1 MSGPVPHAA
10 DRGARIRLEGVR
22 KQAIET
28 GRDRLLVVAVV
39 FVFAFLAVTARLVDI
54 TVLGSGGEPRLAQST
69 NDQPPVADR
78 ADVVDRNGMVL
89 ATSLPTASLYADP
102 SAVMAAADTARRL
115 VEALPGL
122 DAAAIAAKLGADVR
136 FVWLSRN
143 LTPRQQYAVNRL
155 GLPGLAFVGEA
166 RRVYPHGR
174 TAAHVLGMTDVD
186 GRGIAGVEHRF
197 DRSLAA
203 GEGPLRLSLDIRV
216 QAVLREEVAHAVE
229 AFEAAGAVGL
239 ILDVDTA
246 EVLAMVSLPDF
257 DPNRPESMLDDAGFN
272 RATKGVYEVGSILK
286 LFTAAMALDS
296 GTVTLEGG
304 YDASRPIR
312 VARFTVS
319 DFHGQNRWLSVPEII
334 VYSSNIGAARM
345 GLDVGTERQRDYLQ
359 RFGMLSPAAIE
370 LPEVGA
376 PLVPTTWREI
386 NTLTISYGHGLAISP
401 LQLAAGVATLVN
413 GGILRPPT
421 LLARAA
427 GDRPAGRR
435 VISAVTS
442 RMMRGLMR
450 LVVER
455 GTGRKA
461 NAAGYRVGG
470 KTGTAEKLVDGR
482 YVEDAR
488 LASFVAAFPIDA
500 PRYVVLVMVDE
511 PTGNEDTL
519 GFATGGWIAAPVV
532 GRVVELTAPIL
543 GVAPRVDAPRV
554 DAPRVDDGIP
564 AAAAERARR
573 HARAAE

>member
-345 GLDVGTERQRDYLQ
+345 GLDVGTAAAGGTTSR

-386 NTLTISYGHGLAISP
+386 NTAHHLLRARSRDQPAAACGRGRHPRQRRHPASAHAARARGRGSAGGPAGHLRRHVSDDARSHAP
-401 LQLAAGVATLVN
+401 R
-413 GGILRPPT
+413 GGARHRPQGERGRLPGGRQDRYRREARRRPPT
-421 LLARAA
+421 WRTRAWRRSPPPSPSTRHATWCWSWSTSPRETRTPSASPPAA
-427 GDRPAGRR
+427 GSRHPW
-435 VISAVTS
+435 SAAWS
-442 RMMRGLMR
+442 
-450 LVVER
+450 
-455 GTGRKA
+455 
-461 NAAGYRVGG
+461 
-470 KTGTAEKLVDGR
+470 
-482 YVEDAR
+482 
-488 LASFVAAFPIDA
+488 S
-500 PRYVVLVMVDE
+500 
-511 PTGNEDTL
+511 
-519 GFATGGWIAAPVV
+519 
-532 GRVVELTAPIL
+532 
-543 GVAPRVDAPRV
+543 
-554 DAPRVDDGIP
+554 
-564 AAAAERARR
+564 
-573 HARAAE
+573 